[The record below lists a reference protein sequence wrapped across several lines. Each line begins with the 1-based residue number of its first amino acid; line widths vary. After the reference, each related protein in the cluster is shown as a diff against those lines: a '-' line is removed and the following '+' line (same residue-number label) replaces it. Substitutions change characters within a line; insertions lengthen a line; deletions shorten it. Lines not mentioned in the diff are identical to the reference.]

1 MNYNFVLDK
10 MCKLC
15 IAVMEIK
22 VSKHRKQNIK
32 STRTTK
38 NNDSPLMG
46 GLALRRWT
54 RLQVQGLLNKVLVIK
69 SCDGLFLW
77 NKTGLLKVFF
87 FQKELFVFQISK
99 SPKKYSKKTILNLKF
114 KIPAHNS
121 SMFWA
126 GILNFKFRIVFGIFS
141 FGDSEIWKKEL
152 NFLKKATFRQFYYCF
167 VFKIFNFLKLQLCTG
182 QNVHVMLCIALMVIA
197 QYRTYIEWLC
207 C

>member
-1 MNYNFVLDK
+1 MDRAASAR
-10 MCKLC
+10 
-15 IAVMEIK
+15 IA
-22 VSKHRKQNIK
+22 KQ
-32 STRTTK
+32 
-38 NNDSPLMG
+38 SPS
-46 GLALRRWT
+46 
-54 RLQVQGLLNKVLVIK
+54 NKVLWRTLYEAK
-69 SCDGLFLW
+69 QDCW
-77 NKTGLLKVFF
+77 RCF

-99 SPKKYSKKTILNLKF
+99 SPQKYSKKTILNLKF

>member
-1 MNYNFVLDK
+1 MKILSSKNRVRHRFNDEQTLKRISDKNRRYFYLLPPNRVVQWNFTWD
-10 MCKLC
+10 
-15 IAVMEIK
+15 IT
-22 VSKHRKQNIK
+22 SK
-32 STRTTK
+32 
-38 NNDSPLMG
+38 G
-46 GLALRRWT
+46 
-54 RLQVQGLLNKVLVIK
+54 
-69 SCDGLFLW
+69 F
-77 NKTGLLKVFF
+77 FF
-87 FQKELFVFQISK
+87 FQKVGFFFK
-99 SPKKYSKKTILNLKF
+99 SAKKYSKKTILNLKF

-126 GILNFKFRIVFGIFS
+126 GILNFKFRIVFGIFY

-197 QYRTYIEWLC
+197 QYRTYIELLC

>member
-1 MNYNFVLDK
+1 MDRAASAR
-10 MCKLC
+10 
-15 IAVMEIK
+15 IAKQSPCNKVMWLTLFM
-22 VSKHRKQNIK
+22 KQN
-32 STRTTK
+32 RTVE
-38 NNDSPLMG
+38 G
-46 GLALRRWT
+46 
-54 RLQVQGLLNKVLVIK
+54 
-69 SCDGLFLW
+69 
-77 NKTGLLKVFF
+77 VFF
-87 FQKELFVFQISK
+87 RRSYSFFK
-99 SPKKYSKKTILNLKF
+99 SPNLPKILQKTILNLKF

-121 SMFWA
+121 SLFWA